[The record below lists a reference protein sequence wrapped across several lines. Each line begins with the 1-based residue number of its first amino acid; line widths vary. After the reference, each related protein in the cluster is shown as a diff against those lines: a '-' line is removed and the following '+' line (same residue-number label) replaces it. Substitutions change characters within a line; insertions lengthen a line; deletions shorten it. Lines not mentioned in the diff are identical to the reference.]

1 MVEPRENYIIRS
13 NRESGFGRYDIM
25 LILRPQRKGS
35 LPAVV
40 LEFKVYNEKKEKN
53 LEDTVKAAL
62 QQIEE
67 KQYDVELIGLGFEK
81 EEIHHY
87 GFAFKGK
94 EVLIGE

>member
-1 MVEPRENYIIRS
+1 MIRS

-25 LILRPQRKGS
+25 LIPRPQKKGR

-40 LEFKVYNEKKEKN
+40 LEFKFYNEK
-53 LEDTVKAAL
+53 
-62 QQIEE
+62 
-67 KQYDVELIGLGFEK
+67 
-81 EEIHHY
+81 IHHY